1 MFKNPD
7 SVIIKA
13 LLQRVHNIAV
23 VGLSP
28 QPNRPSHNVARHMQ
42 QFGFRIVPVRPLVM
56 EVLGEKAYG
65 SLTEIPFPVDL
76 VNIFRAPEHLPGI
89 IEQCI
94 RMGCPAIWI
103 QQGIINEMA
112 ARKAQQ
118 AGLEVVMDRC
128 IYLDYLNLMA

>member
-7 SVIIKA
+7 SAAIQA
-13 LLQRVHNIAV
+13 LLQRVRSIAV

-65 SLTEIPFPVDL
+65 SLMEIPFPVDL

-94 RMGCPAIWI
+94 QMGRPAIWI

-118 AGLEVVMDRC
+118 AGLDVVMDRC
-128 IYLDYLNLMA
+128 IYLDYLNLMV

>member
-7 SVIIKA
+7 SAAIQA
-13 LLQRVHNIAV
+13 LLQRVRSIAV

-65 SLTEIPFPVDL
+65 SLMEIPFPVDL

-94 RMGCPAIWI
+94 RMGRPAIWI

-118 AGLEVVMDRC
+118 AGLDVVMDRC
-128 IYLDYLNLMA
+128 IYLDYLNLMV

>member
-7 SVIIKA
+7 SVVIKA

-76 VNIFRAPEHLPGI
+76 VNIFRAPEHLPDI

-103 QQGIINEMA
+103 QQGIVCETA
-112 ARKAQQ
+112 AQRARQ

-128 IYLDYLNLMA
+128 IYLDYLNLMV